1 VTNRWKKARNGVLVL
16 GLVAAVGV
24 GAWARSRG
32 PSVAVVRA
40 RRAEVVQTVVASGR
54 VLPPSRLE
62 IASVVLGA
70 VRTVH
75 VEVGDRVTAG
85 QVLVELDDAD
95 ARAQLERARAS
106 VGSAQA
112 RRTSLSRLTSR
123 VAGTDAER
131 AAAVVAQARATVER
145 YERLRAVEAV
155 TGVELENAR
164 TALVQAE
171 AAQRAAMT
179 TAAEQSS
186 TGSEGRALVAGV
198 TLARA
203 DISAAEARLAQFRIV
218 TPADG
223 VVLARSVEPGD
234 VAQPG
239 VVLLVVASSGDTTVR
254 IDPDETTLSLL
265 REGLPA
271 LASAEAFPTERF
283 DAIVSSIAP
292 SIDAERGT
300 VDVRLRVPEPPPYLR
315 TDMTISVEIEC
326 ARHEHALSVHAE
338 AVRDV
343 GTERPWVMLVVGDR
357 TERRDVTLGLRGRDV
372 VEILDGLAEGDRAVP
387 ATEGGVEP
395 GMRVRPREDAAP

>member
-1 VTNRWKKARNGVLVL
+1 MTNPWKKVRNGVLVL
-16 GLVAAVGV
+16 GLLAGAGVAAW
-24 GAWARSRG
+24 AWSRG
-32 PSVAVVRA
+32 PSVLVVRVQ
-40 RRAEVVQTVVASGR
+40 RAEVVQTVVASGR

-70 VRTVH
+70 VRAVH
-75 VEVGDRVTAG
+75 VDVGDRVTAG
-85 QVLVELDDAD
+85 ETLVELDDAD

-123 VAGTDAER
+123 VAGTDADR
-131 AAAVVAQARATVER
+131 AAATVAQARATVER

-164 TALVQAE
+164 TALAQAE
-171 AAQRAAMT
+171 AAQRAAVT
-179 TAAEQSS
+179 TATEQSS

-203 DISAAEARLAQFRIV
+203 DITAAEARLAQFRIV
-218 TPADG
+218 APVDG

-239 VVLLVVASSGDTTVR
+239 TVMLVVASLGETTVR

-265 REGLPA
+265 REGLA
-271 LASAEAFPTERF
+271 AIASAEAFPTERF
-283 DAIVSSIAP
+283 DATVSSIAP
-292 SIDAERGT
+292 SVDAERGT
-300 VDVRLRVPEPPPYLR
+300 VEVGLRVPEPPPYLR
-315 TDMTISVEIEC
+315 TDMTVSVEIEC
-326 ARHEHALSVHAE
+326 ARHPNALSVAAE

-357 TERRDVTLGLRGRDV
+357 TERRGVTLGLRGRDA
-372 VEILDGLAEGDRAVP
+372 VEILRGLAEGDRVVP
-387 ATEGGVEP
+387 ATEVGVEA
-395 GMRVRPREDAAP
+395 GMRVRPREDPAS

>member
-1 VTNRWKKARNGVLVL
+1 VTPGWKKARDGAVVL
-16 GLVAAVGV
+16 GLVGLVAAGL
-24 GAWARSRG
+24 WARSRG
-32 PSVAVVRA
+32 PSVVVVRA

-70 VRTVH
+70 VRAVH
-75 VEVGDRVTAG
+75 VDVGDRVTAG

-95 ARAQLERARAS
+95 ARAQLERARAA

-131 AAAVVAQARATVER
+131 AAAAVAQARATVER

-171 AAQRAAMT
+171 AAQRAAVT
-179 TAAEQSS
+179 TATEQSS

-203 DISAAEARLAQFRIV
+203 DITAAEARLAQFRIV
-218 TPADG
+218 TPVDG
-223 VVLARSVEPGD
+223 VVLTRSVEPGD

-239 VVLLVVASSGDTTVR
+239 VVLLVIASTGDTTVR

-271 LASAEAFPTERF
+271 IASAEAFPTERF
-283 DAIVSSIAP
+283 EALVASIAP

-300 VDVRLRVPEPPPYLR
+300 VEVSLRVPEPPAYLR

-326 ARHEHALSVHAE
+326 DRHANALSVDAE

-357 TERRDVTLGLRGRDV
+357 TERRDVTLGLRGRDA
-372 VEILDGLAEGDRAVP
+372 VEILEGLAEGDRAVP

-395 GMRVRPREDAAP
+395 GMRVRVREDAAP